1 MIGVEPEDSNCLQAA
16 LAAGERVILPQVG
29 TFADGVAVA
38 QIGAHCF
45 ELCRHFVD
53 EVVTVSSDE
62 LCAAIKDIYDD
73 TRSITEPSGALA
85 VAGIKKYVARDGVQ
99 GQTLVAIDSG
109 ANVNFDRL
117 RHVPNG
123 LNWASSARRSLR
135 SPSEQ
140 PGSFRAF
147 CQALGKR
154 QITEFNYRYYP
165 GKEARLFVGVQ
176 THPVHDPRD
185 QLLANLREQGYS
197 VLDLTDN
204 ELAKLHVR
212 HTVGG
217 HAAPG
222 ADERVL
228 RFEFPERPGA
238 LLGFL
243 ERLGKRWNISLFHY
257 RNHGAA
263 EARVFAA
270 LEVPGDELAGLPLAL
285 NEMGYRYWDET
296 DNPAYKLFLG

>member
-1 MIGVEPEDSNCLQAA
+1 
-16 LAAGERVILPQVG
+16 
-29 TFADGVAVA
+29 
-38 QIGAHCF
+38 
-45 ELCRHFVD
+45 
-53 EVVTVSSDE
+53 
-62 LCAAIKDIYDD
+62 
-73 TRSITEPSGALA
+73 
-85 VAGIKKYVARDGVQ
+85 VAREGVR
-99 GQTLVAIDSG
+99 GQALVAIDSG

-117 RHVPNG
+117 RHVAERAELGEQREAVIAVTIP
-123 LNWASSARRSLR
+123 
-135 SPSEQ
+135 EQ

-165 GKEARLFVGVQ
+165 GREARLFVGVQ
-176 THPVHDPRD
+176 THPQHDPRE
-185 QLLANLREQGYS
+185 QLLASLAGQGYQ

-222 ADERVL
+222 VNERVL

-270 LEVPGDELAGLPLAL
+270 LEVPDDELAGLPEALAA
-285 NEMGYRYWDET
+285 MGYRYWDET
-296 DNPAYKLFLG
+296 DNPAYRLFLG

>member
-1 MIGVEPEDSNCLQAA
+1 QREAI
-16 LAAGERVILPQVG
+16 I
-29 TFADGVAVA
+29 AVT
-38 QIGAHCF
+38 I
-45 ELCRHFVD
+45 
-53 EVVTVSSDE
+53 
-62 LCAAIKDIYDD
+62 
-73 TRSITEPSGALA
+73 P
-85 VAGIKKYVARDGVQ
+85 
-99 GQTLVAIDSG
+99 
-109 ANVNFDRL
+109 
-117 RHVPNG
+117 
-123 LNWASSARRSLR
+123 
-135 SPSEQ
+135 EQ

-154 QITEFNYRYYP
+154 QITEFNYRCQP

-176 THPVHDPRD
+176 THPQHDPRER
-185 QLLANLREQGYS
+185 LLASLAEQGYS

-217 HAAPG
+217 HAEPG
-222 ADERVL
+222 SEERVL

-263 EARVFAA
+263 QARVFAA
-270 LEVPGDELAGLPLAL
+270 LQVPVEEQAGLPAAL
-285 NEMGYRYWDET
+285 DAMGYCYWDET

>member
-1 MIGVEPEDSNCLQAA
+1 AIIAVTIPE
-16 LAAGERVILPQVG
+16 R
-29 TFADGVAVA
+29 
-38 QIGAHCF
+38 
-45 ELCRHFVD
+45 
-53 EVVTVSSDE
+53 
-62 LCAAIKDIYDD
+62 
-73 TRSITEPSGALA
+73 
-85 VAGIKKYVARDGVQ
+85 
-99 GQTLVAIDSG
+99 
-109 ANVNFDRL
+109 
-117 RHVPNG
+117 
-123 LNWASSARRSLR
+123 
-135 SPSEQ
+135 

-147 CQALGKR
+147 CRALGKR

-176 THPVHDPRD
+176 THPQHDPRE
-185 QLLANLREQGYS
+185 QLLASLRAQGYE

-217 HAAPG
+217 HAAPS
-222 ADERVL
+222 AEERVL

-263 EARVFAA
+263 EARVVAA
-270 LEVPGDELAGLPLAL
+270 LEVPVEELPGLPQALAD
-285 NEMGYRYWDET
+285 MGYRYWDET
-296 DNPAYKLFLG
+296 ENPAYRSFLG